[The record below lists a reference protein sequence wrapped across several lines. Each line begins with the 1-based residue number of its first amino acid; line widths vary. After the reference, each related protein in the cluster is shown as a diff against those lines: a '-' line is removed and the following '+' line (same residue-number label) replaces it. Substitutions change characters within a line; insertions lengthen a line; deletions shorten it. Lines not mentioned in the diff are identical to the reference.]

1 MDNVI
6 RCKSELGEEGYIEG
20 DFCVL
25 DRFHGLSTK
34 PPLLVP
40 WVLDGLKVK
49 DVLIMT
55 PQPDDPGW
63 VGYTGDKRWIAFAEY
78 YGDKDTSEDKV
89 VDEPI
94 DEPIVKPVTGRII
107 PLDETELPLTL
118 PEMEDYKP
126 SGNGKPPLS
135 KATDWVNV
143 KYMGE
148 TDITDTK
155 PTVAVHYK
163 NYNKLKA
170 EGKLDPNKNYWVFS
184 GGGLD

>member
-6 RCKSELGEEGYIEG
+6 RCESELGEEGYIEG
-20 DFCVL
+20 DFSVL
-25 DRFHGLSTK
+25 DRFHGLKLTD
-34 PPLLVP
+34 P
-40 WVLDGLKVK
+40 WKKNIYDSHSKIVGFYIL
-49 DVLIMT
+49 
-55 PQPDDPGW
+55 PQPDEPGW
-63 VGYTGDKRWIAFAEY
+63 VGYKGDKRWIAFAEY
-78 YGDKDTSEDKV
+78 YGEKDTSEDKPINK
-89 VDEPI
+89 PI
-94 DEPIVKPVTGRII
+94 DEPIAEPITGRII

-118 PEMEDYKP
+118 PEMKDYKP
-126 SGNGKPPLS
+126 SGDGKPPLS

-148 TDITDTK
+148 TDIVNNK

-170 EGKLDPNKNYWVFS
+170 EGKLDLNKNYWVFS